1 MRGITHNSGRGVLT
15 SASAF
20 LFLLIAFPALAG
32 EVVIDDAG
40 TTRHVASIRELRFAR
55 VIRQQFDFSC
65 GSAAVANLLTYSYD
79 RPINE
84 RDVFSLMWAKGDQA
98 AIQKVGFSLLDMQTY
113 FAAIGLNSDG
123 YKVDFDQIATIG
135 VPAIT
140 LITTK
145 GYNHFV
151 VVRGVRDGEILVAD
165 PALGLR
171 KLAKEDFQKI
181 WSGILFV
188 VTDAAPVGRAH
199 FNLQEDWALVPSSPI
214 ARGMDQQRLGL
225 TASYLT
231 LPLRNEF

>member
-1 MRGITHNSGRGVLT
+1 MQNTSRGVLA
-15 SASAF
+15 SASV
-20 LFLLIAFPALAG
+20 LFSLLIGLPAFAG
-32 EVVIDDAG
+32 EVTIDNG
-40 TTRHVASIRELRFAR
+40 GVTRHVASIRELRFAH

-65 GSAAVANLLTYSYD
+65 GSAAIANLLTYGYERTVS
-79 RPINE
+79 E

-98 AIQKVGFSLLDMQTY
+98 SIQKVGFSLLDMQTY
-113 FAAIGLNSDG
+113 LAAIGLNSDG
-123 YKVDFDQIATIG
+123 YKVDFDQIVTVG

-151 VVRGVRDGEILVAD
+151 VVRGVRDGQVLIAD

-171 KLAKEDFQKI
+171 KLAKEDFLKI

-188 VTDAAPVGRAH
+188 ITDAAPIARAH
-199 FNLQEDWALVPSSPI
+199 FNAEEDWALVPIGPV

-225 TASYLT
+225 TASYLN